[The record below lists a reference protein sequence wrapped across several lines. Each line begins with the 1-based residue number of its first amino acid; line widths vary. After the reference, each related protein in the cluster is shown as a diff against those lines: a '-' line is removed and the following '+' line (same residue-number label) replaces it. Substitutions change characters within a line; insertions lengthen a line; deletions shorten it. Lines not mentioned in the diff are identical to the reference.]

1 MTVCKQRFP
10 TKIIESR
17 KDLWLD
23 GSLPSF
29 ISGQDNCN
37 FSCPQSPSSNS
48 KETRSH
54 MQPHPVAGS
63 QPRGSGLSWT
73 ISQWRPEH
81 RPTVAARFRIVC
93 QPSLINSTFSVQG
106 LELSRRLQCPGRPTK
121 VLTLKKMAQL
131 SQALPES
138 KCASF
143 SLFLLKLLR
152 AGSSAMHH
160 FFFHLPGSWNGKMV
174 YTVPALNPWKQAQG
188 SFGAFAKRVIEVRL
202 EGKKMAQS
210 SNQSQ
215 SHKAFGEHFTAS
227 PFPLGSICHS

>member
-160 FFFHLPGSWNGKMV
+160 FFFSSAWQLKWQNGLYCPSSESLKAGTRELWGFCKKSDWSQVGGEENGSKLQSKPKPQSIWW
-174 YTVPALNPWKQAQG
+174 ALY
-188 SFGAFAKRVIEVRL
+188 
-202 EGKKMAQS
+202 
-210 SNQSQ
+210 
-215 SHKAFGEHFTAS
+215 
-227 PFPLGSICHS
+227 C